1 MSSQES
7 LSPSVSSA
15 GFPTFAEAKLSM
27 EATLA
32 SYQPLNTGDDT
43 KKFLETCFKYLP
55 PDGQVNLSEDV
66 SGCRNDDEL
75 RQLAASIDTGLLR
88 PLLSKGGKTP
98 VITPSPRIGI
108 DDSVENLH
116 SFDII
121 PGNRNDQERLRR
133 NCLRRD
139 GYRCTITKSWSL
151 DHDFPPSEPTA
162 SLQAVHIIP
171 FGLGSFT
178 NDDERRRTSEV
189 WVNIFRYFPSLRS
202 TLDMS
207 PEDVNREDN
216 IMMMVT
222 PIHEE
227 FGRFHFVLEDT
238 PTPNRYRLKVF
249 PRFASLYIPL
259 LPSNRFVILT
269 SHDPLFPLPRA
280 KNLQLHAAIGNI
292 LHASGRAESIEK
304 LIRDLGE
311 TGGSALSK
319 DGSTNISDLLSV
331 SNLSLLAS
339 SSRPTDSKEQQQRV
353 SAGLLGTENEK
364 PRLG

>member
-1 MSSQES
+1 MSQES
-7 LSPSVSSA
+7 LSPTVSSA
-15 GFPTFAEAKLSM
+15 GFSTFAEAKLCM

-32 SYQPLNTGDDT
+32 SYQALNTGDDT

-55 PDGQVNLSEDV
+55 PAGQVNLSEDV

-98 VITPSPRIGI
+98 VITPSPRTGF
-108 DDSVENLH
+108 DNSAENLN
-116 SFDII
+116 SLDIT
-121 PGNRNDQERLRR
+121 PASRNDQGRLRR

-139 GYRCTITKSWSL
+139 GYRCTITKSWSSY
-151 DHDFPPSEPTA
+151 HDFPVGEPTGI
-162 SLQAVHIIP
+162 LQAVHILP
-171 FGLGSFT
+171 FALGSFT

-216 IMMMVT
+216 IMMMLT
-222 PIHEE
+222 PLHEE
-227 FGRFHFVLEDT
+227 FGLFHFVLEDT
-238 PTPNRYRLKVF
+238 PTLDRYRLKLF
-249 PRFASLYIPL
+249 PRFASIYTSL
-259 LPSNRFVILT
+259 LPRDRVITLT
-269 SHDPLFPLPRA
+269 SHDPLFHLPRA
-280 KNLQLHAAIGNI
+280 EHLQLHAAIGNI

-331 SNLSLLAS
+331 SHLSLLAS
-339 SSRPTDSKEQQQRV
+339 NSRPTDSKVQQQR
-353 SAGLLGTENEK
+353 ARARLPGTENEK
-364 PRLG
+364 PKLG